1 MGVFEGEVVL
11 MKKFIEKLP
20 KTVKVFFYIAIS
32 IVLSELLIEL
42 GNLEKTFIIRVLAQ
56 IINLVIVFL
65 EEAIPE
71 VKARLK

>member
-1 MGVFEGEVVL
+1 

-32 IVLSELLIEL
+32 IVLSEALIEI
-42 GNLEKTFIIRVLAQ
+42 GGFKQTFIIRILAQ

-65 EEAIPE
+65 QETIPE
-71 VKARLK
+71 VKNRLAKK